1 MNLDRYRPFHLVRVA
16 PEEVTRRWI
25 WNGDSLQA
33 FKLSEEERLLTT
45 SSFDSGRAISLRV
58 QAFKELGADPDMLT
72 LSAFHRSGSVHGS
85 PYAVLMKREDA
96 QTMSISHIHVT
107 AGEVIVGYE
116 LQAREPGELVETTCM
131 QLPRAS

>member
-1 MNLDRYRPFHLVRVA
+1 
-16 PEEVTRRWI
+16 
-25 WNGDSLQA
+25 
-33 FKLSEEERLLTT
+33 
-45 SSFDSGRAISLRV
+45 
-58 QAFKELGADPDMLT
+58 
-72 LSAFHRSGSVHGS
+72 
-85 PYAVLMKREDA
+85 MKREDA